1 MPELENSQF
10 ITMEVL
16 KEMLAMQKD
25 SYQMSVKML
34 VEDIRQ
40 EVRDIRK
47 EVQELSTSV
56 SFLNAKYDDIKD
68 DIGKIETRVNAAFI
82 QMEAMHKDVNADFET
97 IITKHD
103 YLENQSRR
111 NNIKIFGVPEDPDEK
126 TWNDTEFIVKTVI
139 KNELGIQDADKIEIE
154 RAHRVGSIK
163 GKADDRKHPQS
174 HPAKEEGSRHLESA
188 SKKEHQQ
195 EPRPIVANIKSWKT
209 KERILKTA
217 REKRPKTVK
226 FLNDFSQRTLQK
238 RREQIPKMLEERK
251 KGNTAFL
258 IMDKLVIYEKTRN
271 RKSVRQ
277 SLNSNSSFDSDVIIQ
292 NQNG

>member
-1 MPELENSQF
+1 MPELDNSQF

-16 KEMLAMQKD
+16 KEMLVMQKD

-47 EVQELSTSV
+47 EVQELSTSA

-68 DIGKIETRVNAAFI
+68 DIGKIETRLNAAFI

-126 TWNDTEFIVKTVI
+126 TRDDTELIVKTII
-139 KNELGIQDADKIEIE
+139 KNELGTQDADKIVE
-154 RAHRVGSIK
+154 RAHRVGSMK

-174 HPAKEEGSRHLESA
+174 HPAKEEDSRHLKSA

-195 EPRPIVANIKSWKT
+195 EPRPIVAKIKLWKT
-209 KERILKTA
+209 KER
-217 REKRPKTVK
+217 
-226 FLNDFSQRTLQK
+226 S
-238 RREQIPKMLEERK
+238 
-251 KGNTAFL
+251 
-258 IMDKLVIYEKTRN
+258 
-271 RKSVRQ
+271 
-277 SLNSNSSFDSDVIIQ
+277 
-292 NQNG
+292 

>member
-1 MPELENSQF
+1 MPELDNSQF
-10 ITMEVL
+10 IMMEVL
-16 KEMLAMQKD
+16 KEMSAMQKD

-34 VEDIRQ
+34 VEDIGQ
-40 EVRDIRK
+40 EVKHIQK

-126 TWNDTEFIVKTVI
+126 TWDDTELIVKTVI

-154 RAHRVGSIK
+154 RAHRAG
-163 GKADDRKHPQS
+163 
-174 HPAKEEGSRHLESA
+174 
-188 SKKEHQQ
+188 
-195 EPRPIVANIKSWKT
+195 
-209 KERILKTA
+209 
-217 REKRPKTVK
+217 
-226 FLNDFSQRTLQK
+226 
-238 RREQIPKMLEERK
+238 
-251 KGNTAFL
+251 
-258 IMDKLVIYEKTRN
+258 
-271 RKSVRQ
+271 
-277 SLNSNSSFDSDVIIQ
+277 
-292 NQNG
+292 